1 VFYMF
6 TIQREEAMK
15 CKNKKCNAPVC
26 NCTKGESC
34 EWCEGS
40 GLCVDCEVEEAYRER
55 DHITQRQDAWY
66 DI

>member
-1 VFYMF
+1 
-6 TIQREEAMK
+6 MK

-34 EWCEGS
+34 EWCQEGS
-40 GLCVDCEVEEAYRER
+40 GLCVDCETEEAYRER

-66 DI
+66 DRRQSEYFD